1 MRACG
6 LEFRKRIL
14 GAAGP
19 SPSAA
24 LYGGAAFGY
33 NQLAS
38 DMRRQA
44 GLGHTGGVVVSKI
57 RYQPTQLP

>member
-6 LEFRKRIL
+6 REFRMRML
-14 GAAGP
+14 AAAGRRP
-19 SPSAA
+19 GAA

-38 DMRRQA
+38 DMRRRA
-44 GLGHTGGVVVSKI
+44 ALGDTGCLTVSA
-57 RYQPTQLP
+57 R